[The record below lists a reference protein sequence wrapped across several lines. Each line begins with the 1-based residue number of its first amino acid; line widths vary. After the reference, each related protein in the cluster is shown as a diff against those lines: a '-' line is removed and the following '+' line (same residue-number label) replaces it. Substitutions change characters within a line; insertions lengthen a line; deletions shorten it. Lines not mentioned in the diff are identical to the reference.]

1 MKNKTKNV
9 KWTKKLKA
17 IVISISLAFAV
28 ALGGAFTAVGLSL
41 SNKNGKLSGAPAG
54 SVADEISVDVPI
66 NESMRFEISSADQWA
81 EVVAKESSATGYAL
95 ATLTK
100 DITATSGSFGTGTEE
115 TDPYYNGAFN
125 VPAGKYIVIDLNGH
139 NIDRKLTAGQADG
152 LIIQNLGELVVR
164 DTSNGETKGTLT
176 GAYNNGGMYFGDPS
190 ADYGIGGAI
199 RSYGNLTLAN
209 INITGNKAT
218 YGGAV
223 YMVNKYTELDEES
236 GTRTEIVNT
245 KTLNILNCNL
255 SDNSATNYAGA
266 VCASAGTIINI
277 SGSKLNN
284 NLAENGG
291 GVAVNMDNCTLS
303 AENTEFI
310 GNSAPKSGG
319 GAIRLVTQANS
330 IREDTL
336 TLKGC
341 TFKNNTA
348 TEGGAIYTRV
358 TTTIEDTV
366 FENNTATTGSG
377 GAIYYVGS
385 NRYDTSVIV
394 KSGRIANN
402 YAVVSGGGIFCYT
415 IQTYRPSLIL
425 GDEETGEY
433 PTITGNEARANYNSM
448 DVGGGGV
455 YVGSQVKLT
464 VYNAN
469 ISKNK
474 STRGGGIYISGA
486 GEADKMEEA
495 AAVIKNI
502 TVDGNEST
510 FSGGIYTRS
519 NYAKLT
525 IEKGV
530 ISNNYTTDDAAGLL
544 VNNSNEVVLG
554 TENGKKG
561 DVKFI
566 SNTSLTYGSA
576 LGINANS
583 KTTMY
588 GVEFTGNSAGTTG
601 GAMNIDNAT
610 VTATN
615 CSFENNSA
623 FANGGAL
630 NITGASTV
638 TLTGCTFTGNTT
650 KGDGGAIRVVDTS
663 EVTLKSVTI
672 TGGDAGNNGGGIYA
686 GSRVNLTDVSITE
699 NNALNNGGGLYKAST
714 VWFIQDGSLVN
725 ITITD
730 NTQANTR
737 ANNLYFAKDSGGLS
751 ANGGDPA
758 SVGISAATG
767 TGDLTFLGGVAGRR
781 AYSNDGSKEGFYPD
795 DSDNYQIVEAV
806 GATSYSYTLR
816 SKMSGTNAAL
826 WKAAVDKSMSTGKP
840 VLFKMVSDWDLQTD
854 SAVTSNAE
862 DDYFAYK
869 RLKLGHDTSI
879 ILDLNGYTL
888 KRTVSRSNT
897 GMLFKVNGNLTI
909 IGDGTVTAGNN
920 TGNGGVFIIQNGA
933 TVTINGG
940 NFTGNYAAKGGIATV
955 TALSTLI
962 INGGKFYSNTAGTC
976 GGAFHVDGTS
986 GSSRGGTLI
995 INGGEIYSNSTP
1007 QGGAIYA
1014 ENGATVQI
1022 NGGKIYNHT
1031 TTNGSGGGI
1040 FMVKGSTLSIG
1051 SYDSATKTYSG
1062 DAQIYN
1068 NTATG
1073 SSTANDTSYMGGGIY
1088 APGGLTLYSGVIR
1101 NNTAKGPGGGIYTS
1115 GTFNM
1120 YGGEIYKNV
1129 SQRIDTDKSNTS
1141 KGADVYVSGATFNMS
1156 GGEIR
1161 VTPNE
1166 TNRQSGVYVPAG
1178 ATFNFSGGKIT
1189 SAAAGT
1195 TDAAKITAMG
1205 ICGAGGTINMSSTA
1219 ELTGFKNSQTSA
1231 IQAYGGTLSITGG
1244 KIYNNS
1250 VTTTS
1255 CGGAIWLKQDI
1266 TVTISGGE
1274 FYNNTANAYGGFM
1287 YAEGENINI
1296 AISDGEFY
1304 KNKGSNGGV
1313 ICLGGVRTTD
1323 TATSS
1328 LTVTGGTFY
1337 NNKATSAGGVFRAA
1351 GVTTISIAGGDIYG
1365 NSANYGGAIYGASS
1379 TVKITDGLLHD
1390 NKAVYAGGA
1399 IDGAASTTRIELTGG
1414 EIYNN
1419 TANNG
1424 GGISLG
1430 GSGLDGAW
1438 GKLIV
1443 DGDIKIHN
1451 NKALA
1456 SNLGGGAI
1464 YVAGGASLEL
1474 KGGEIYEN
1482 EGAYGGAINLSR
1494 ASTTENGVDRMKYPE
1509 IIMTGGKIYKNSA
1522 IYGGGGIYGNQPTAN
1537 SAISGGSIYENTA
1550 SVGGGIYINSLNND
1564 LRLTNVE
1571 ITDNVAGEY
1580 GGGLCVA
1587 NGSASSIILGNDDK
1601 TGGVNIL
1608 RNHAVRGGGIRAAT
1622 NLIIN
1627 AGSISH
1633 NVADM
1638 TAEPEKNSDGNH
1650 GGHGGGIYGNTIT
1663 MNGGLLS
1670 ENTCYGNGGAI
1681 AGILTMNGG
1690 EISNNHAVLSDAY
1703 TNKEL
1708 AGLGAALSM
1717 TGSAVISGGK
1727 IIDNDAARFAGAIYI
1742 QNGLTLTVTGGDIVG
1757 NTAGELGGATYAM
1770 SAANYAIGGTA
1781 NISGNTADGNPN
1793 NIYLTQNAVLTV
1805 SGISSLALDG
1815 EFTVGITIE
1824 NDERRVFTSGLASMA
1839 QANRDAAI
1847 KNYFKADKDDVI
1859 VGLDSSNEATLMECA
1874 RLTIEIVDQK
1884 GDPTGQKFVVK
1895 SDTDQPITFVKAA
1908 DNKSYTFTSR
1918 QGGYTG
1924 ITTKVNVPVIPGYT
1938 PYLYNHLDNNS
1949 VVANGDSVLTMD
1961 GDKTLRIGY
1970 KPNEDTA
1977 YKIYYI
1983 LQQVSGE
1990 GLDENGYTTVTDPT
2004 TLSGMTSTVKVFS
2017 GAGTTDTVIVPMTG
2031 DGKPFTE
2038 WSESQHFLFDKMVE
2052 PDATIKGDGTGYALV
2067 YLKLKEY
2074 TVKFSASGALT
2085 NAVQNIKFKYGE
2097 TLKMA
2102 DGQVVD
2108 GTGKALTKAPSKDMN
2123 RFEGWYLDSAC
2134 TDGQE
2139 LKAGYKVV
2147 GDVTVYAKFSTQHYK
2162 LIFDLNIGSGANQIN
2177 LEYAL
2182 SVADEYRDY
2191 NLENTGN
2198 RIAWNTAGLFPTPE
2212 DLSLDFGFEA
2222 LSDMGRFVIDYTVN
2236 NVRSTKNITEIVPS
2250 SVGYTFLGWYAAGAS
2265 DATEVIRRPNAS
2277 NTNTTVET
2285 ALVLTARWSPASYTV
2300 RFDTNDPTTN
2310 RVISRTATNGRTWDS
2325 IKPTTAITRDGY
2337 LFDYWYMET
2346 DDGNKRLENIGA
2358 ATDAN
2363 GNAVFAISEV
2373 AEASSKFLTPTGY
2386 NFSDIRVYAK
2396 WKSVD
2401 IWLRYPSDG
2410 DGNIISMPA
2419 TIELVNGKGASIE
2432 ITDTQSTPASQI
2444 DDRITVTV
2452 TPELGYRFV
2461 SLRVNRRT
2469 ITSGIS
2475 TVGGVSTLTFTITG
2489 NDVVT
2494 EYGEDDEL
2502 HYYVELEPTFAEQN
2516 YSITYDRNGGKSAVQ
2531 DEQYNLTYTMSQ
2543 ILTGSMNPVRL
2554 PSKLIRRGYKFM
2566 GWELN
2571 EQEVFETSDTAH
2583 PEKGLYGAE
2592 LFLNI
2597 TRSQIGN
2604 LKLTAK
2610 WEALESNIYLY
2621 NAVYES
2627 HYTKPTGKE
2636 YHLLNTEI
2644 LGTPIKTDVEY
2655 EIINP
2660 NRGES
2665 FVFLGW
2671 ATSKGG
2677 SVVYPA
2683 VKGKGSITYTIKA
2696 DKDENGNALNLN
2708 NLYAVWQVAGVNY
2721 IIMSAENNGCV
2732 YGENTISMSAKP
2744 ARDYESDQLGD
2755 IKLTYEWYKIYD
2767 YENCFKQ
2774 VPYIDDDGFAM
2785 YLNDSDETVAYEKD
2799 GIIYGVKELE
2809 SGAHEPDLNNVLT
2822 AVPAGA
2828 TKLTYKEFIAA
2839 EALSRGYCALKS
2851 FPESEGEKDPGDT
2864 IQVTVKDVNDCGIYV
2879 CVVSVVETGGNTKAD
2894 GYGEIEIAMNKAEYR
2909 GLTFA
2914 DRSVTYNTETRSAI
2928 AREMLTCG
2936 AGASISNT
2944 SGGSYLTLPDGSR
2957 LVITYKYY
2965 KGEGELRQEITDL
2978 SKIRDVGTYHIVAS
2992 FAYTPDGNKG
3002 NYLDIEEI
3010 EADLVITADP
3020 ISHIEYAF
3028 RHGEE
3033 IKATD
3038 VTKFTGAYDG
3048 AAYAVEATIEDETGT
3063 ATPVKVTSVDDLALD
3078 IKVYRVS
3085 EDGSATEVTGAT
3097 TESGKYYIEIVGL
3110 KGDAAGN
3117 YVLGTGITVKV
3128 EYTIGKVA
3136 YEVAEHIAFKG
3147 KSVDF
3152 NNEIQTIS
3160 IELDEGYEIP
3170 ADIEVKY
3177 TTTYEPEEEGYTGA
3191 LQNIADEGNGGRYA
3205 GVYTVTV
3212 TFEFRN
3218 EAAANNYAEI
3228 ESKSA
3233 TLTIEKAD
3241 FFGYYNQE
3249 GVDLLR
3255 DAGFVNAINAY
3266 TVGTWYDPYISSGI
3280 LTNAEN
3286 FALTYE
3292 YYKVAEDGTRDILAS
3307 GSHAE
3312 LVANSAAA
3320 VSANTLNSI
3329 IMRAGKY
3336 EVVANIRYV
3345 SAQYKNNFKEI
3356 PESERTITYV
3366 IEEVDVESVTVT
3378 WKEDFDKV
3386 VSLGAGFDYSWIKS
3400 ITVEYKAAEDGTG
3413 GGTDTITTG
3422 TEIALAGI
3430 RLEGK
3435 GNNVEQTTFWKVGD
3449 FKVWLSYYGVESAAE
3464 TLKVKENISAV
3475 QVEYSV
3481 DGGSSYRDVTEEG
3494 IELVESETY
3503 LFKVRFTG
3511 TDENGVSGTLERE
3524 AELKGAI
3531 KLGEEN
3537 ELSVKDAE
3545 EYKFGEIK
3553 VSTYKVVSAEVIW
3566 QYKIGNG
3573 AWKNMP
3579 ETHEIEYAGGEI
3591 KIQAV
3596 FEDGGKQTLEAH
3608 AGEGVEIRN
3617 VSDYVVTVGRRG
3629 NYKLEDEYGFNVVP
3643 LKLEVTW
3650 DKDELTYNTYHQT
3663 PKVKTHNRAE
3673 SDAETLVFEYEYT
3686 DRNGAML
3693 TQAHVI
3699 DVGEYVVKLV
3709 LTGSARNNYTLA
3721 GSESATHE
3729 FRITQAEI
3737 EAKVTYNEHTYGEN
3751 KTYAGNGS
3759 LRLKAMKADF
3769 GDKAVI
3775 EGTFAFIT
3783 NYNEATGKY
3792 DVADESA
3799 TKAMI
3804 ANRNEALKVW
3814 YVYTPTGEN
3823 DKKNYK
3829 DKVGYIEID
3838 VQNQTARTGK
3848 GALSVEFGE
3857 NSVQFYLVNQE
3868 FETAGIEV
3876 YLLYQ
3881 SSYQEDEVWYGYR
3894 SKVENP
3900 TFRIGTFK
3908 ADGYKITPQDLSS
3921 EKVVLNAI
3929 SGSNS
3934 GTLDVSVVDK
3944 VATGLEVS
3952 STTHRTT
3959 YYVNEA
3965 FDYSDMEFRVTF
3977 GDGNSQ
3983 DGLRKGS
3990 VKTASPVVFDTEG
4003 KYTVTFTY
4011 FNVSCDVEF
4020 TVAPKQDLTIIEPS
4034 NLVLTYRNGEK
4045 LDAPQLKAVVDGI
4058 TYNQSEFAEKL
4069 KISVRVEVTNKANNQ
4084 TAELGALEE
4093 GVYNVRYIFTSNNPR
4108 FNTPQTKNL
4117 EVRVTTNPYELDITL
4132 PESGLSKVYTGEYIE
4147 IPKYV
4152 LNSVT
4157 DKQTETMVPNSRIS
4171 VIATINGEEVTKESD
4186 WSRTAL
4192 EVGAYEV
4199 VIVVKVTGS
4208 DGKEFD
4214 PVSYTLQVTKSANDG
4229 VEAKLNVKP
4238 VIYTAGVEFGFTV
4251 EAEFGADKVVYT
4263 YSKTRNGDYKTFA
4276 EVGEFSA
4283 GTWYVKATIADTKNY
4298 AGIELI
4304 EPFEVRVSGIGSD
4317 EGSIE
4322 GSITGTDGIGEGWK
4336 LTITENETE
4345 EVVIER
4351 QEVLYGYNV
4360 KLTDANNQAVELS
4373 GEYTVV
4379 ITLTEEQAEA
4389 LNGKSGL
4396 KMFMYDAEGKATELK
4411 EADVTVEG
4419 NKLTFKT
4426 DRFGDFA
4433 LTEAIPAAAGVPIGL
4448 IVGLIVGGV
4457 AAAGMIAAC
4466 VVVFL
4471 KKKRGAQ
4478 Q

>member
-1 MKNKTKNV
+1 MKNKKNY
-9 KWTKKLKA
+9 KDEFMKGDCHGNKLPRNDKGDCHATLAMTKKGKNGGVKAKGLKKILLATLIPVTALAVGVSVLVGVLAGAGNKRMPLSSAESTKVLGSSTQIDLGEKA
-17 IVISISLAFAV
+17 IDINSHDGVAALINYIDAGAGANYYNLEKDFSGVKDASKFSGKTVKLGGIVWNIMYVSKADNNGTTNTGGTTNPTKAGDIIVTLWQASEKLQGTEGDTISSAFAKTAVNDSTKTYPSSMYGTSVVRGTLVGSQCSNSAQTGLENVAQVSTWAPFTRNSVHNDSGKVTTTGFAEMLATPANMNWQSNEDPKTTMGYPWHFPNDAYGTAPTGSSNAAWHSNLNGYQNARALSQYSAWKNDTLWLPSMVETGWNDTSYVNKYGLAGSGMWNATADQRATTTGYAWLRSGSLGNASHATLLNSSGGSYGGVTTDSYAVRPALHLNLKSAARAAGCLEQDITYHTGYGDTSALPTTYVPGVKTELSAPSNWESAAPKGLEFAGWAKGSLAGSVITTLEKEYEKLDLYAIFKPKAATAASTLAGGKTDLEIISGAADASLSAELSHDLITSDLVTVTYYWKKDGELVGGTSTGYQPTLLIANPKVAETGTYTLYYTITPNQDLIEKGVVPLADEESLQFTLKVFGKGCTAVTLPTLTSTAEGGKIYVGQSISATQLTGGRVEDADGNEVTGKWEFVSEGVYTSSGKVKVSFTPQKQVSGAWVTDEDIKPLQDIELSTNAV
-28 ALGGAFTAVGLSL
+28 QLKLTLNEVVPQGTGSGFTDKTINIDYGSNINLNLFVLETGATIEIYPKQNGEIAEMPYTYSL
-41 SNKNGKLSGAPAG
+41 LAPAG
-54 SVADEISVDVPI
+54 YIPYLHSNGVTIEEGSEICKNVTSDLKLTVAYEADE
-66 NESMRFEISSADQWA
+66 R
-81 EVVAKESSATGYAL
+81 
-95 ATLTK
+95 
-100 DITATSGSFGTGTEE
+100 
-115 TDPYYNGAFN
+115 PY
-125 VPAGKYIVIDLNGH
+125 
-139 NIDRKLTAGQADG
+139 
-152 LIIQNLGELVVR
+152 
-164 DTSNGETKGTLT
+164 
-176 GAYNNGGMYFGDPS
+176 
-190 ADYGIGGAI
+190 
-199 RSYGNLTLAN
+199 
-209 INITGNKAT
+209 
-218 YGGAV
+218 AV
-223 YMVNKYTELDEES
+223 YYV
-236 GTRTEIVNT
+236 
-245 KTLNILNCNL
+245 LN
-255 SDNSATNYAGA
+255 
-266 VCASAGTIINI
+266 
-277 SGSKLNN
+277 
-284 NLAENGG
+284 
-291 GVAVNMDNCTLS
+291 
-303 AENTEFI
+303 
-310 GNSAPKSGG
+310 
-319 GAIRLVTQANS
+319 
-330 IREDTL
+330 
-336 TLKGC
+336 
-341 TFKNNTA
+341 
-348 TEGGAIYTRV
+348 
-358 TTTIEDTV
+358 
-366 FENNTATTGSG
+366 
-377 GAIYYVGS
+377 
-385 NRYDTSVIV
+385 SV
-394 KSGRIANN
+394 
-402 YAVVSGGGIFCYT
+402 
-415 IQTYRPSLIL
+415 
-425 GDEETGEY
+425 ETGEY
-433 PTITGNEARANYNSM
+433 PSLSVNSA
-448 DVGGGGV
+448 DLDKLISGG
-455 YVGSQVKLT
+455 T
-464 VYNAN
+464 VYKHEGVKPTGAPADYLDDNGDLLTTTTTVAASAN
-469 ISKNK
+469 ISQRTVDSVK
-474 STRGGGIYISGA
+474 GA
-486 GEADKMEEA
+486 GSVAG
-495 AAVIKNI
+495 
-502 TVDGNEST
+502 DG
-510 FSGGIYTRS
+510 
-519 NYAKLT
+519 
-525 IEKGV
+525 
-530 ISNNYTTDDAAGLL
+530 
-544 VNNSNEVVLG
+544 
-554 TENGKKG
+554 
-561 DVKFI
+561 
-566 SNTSLTYGSA
+566 
-576 LGINANS
+576 
-583 KTTMY
+583 
-588 GVEFTGNSAGTTG
+588 
-601 GAMNIDNAT
+601 
-610 VTATN
+610 
-615 CSFENNSA
+615 
-623 FANGGAL
+623 
-630 NITGASTV
+630 STV
-638 TLTGCTFTGNTT
+638 
-650 KGDGGAIRVVDTS
+650 VV
-663 EVTLKSVTI
+663 
-672 TGGDAGNNGGGIYA
+672 
-686 GSRVNLTDVSITE
+686 
-699 NNALNNGGGLYKAST
+699 
-714 VWFIQDGSLVN
+714 
-725 ITITD
+725 
-730 NTQANTR
+730 
-737 ANNLYFAKDSGGLS
+737 
-751 ANGGDPA
+751 
-758 SVGISAATG
+758 
-767 TGDLTFLGGVAGRR
+767 
-781 AYSNDGSKEGFYPD
+781 
-795 DSDNYQIVEAV
+795 
-806 GATSYSYTLR
+806 
-816 SKMSGTNAAL
+816 
-826 WKAAVDKSMSTGKP
+826 
-840 VLFKMVSDWDLQTD
+840 
-854 SAVTSNAE
+854 
-862 DDYFAYK
+862 
-869 RLKLGHDTSI
+869 
-879 ILDLNGYTL
+879 
-888 KRTVSRSNT
+888 
-897 GMLFKVNGNLTI
+897 
-909 IGDGTVTAGNN
+909 
-920 TGNGGVFIIQNGA
+920 
-933 TVTINGG
+933 
-940 NFTGNYAAKGGIATV
+940 
-955 TALSTLI
+955 
-962 INGGKFYSNTAGTC
+962 
-976 GGAFHVDGTS
+976 
-986 GSSRGGTLI
+986 
-995 INGGEIYSNSTP
+995 
-1007 QGGAIYA
+1007 
-1014 ENGATVQI
+1014 
-1022 NGGKIYNHT
+1022 
-1031 TTNGSGGGI
+1031 
-1040 FMVKGSTLSIG
+1040 
-1051 SYDSATKTYSG
+1051 
-1062 DAQIYN
+1062 
-1068 NTATG
+1068 
-1073 SSTANDTSYMGGGIY
+1073 
-1088 APGGLTLYSGVIR
+1088 
-1101 NNTAKGPGGGIYTS
+1101 
-1115 GTFNM
+1115 
-1120 YGGEIYKNV
+1120 
-1129 SQRIDTDKSNTS
+1129 
-1141 KGADVYVSGATFNMS
+1141 
-1156 GGEIR
+1156 
-1161 VTPNE
+1161 
-1166 TNRQSGVYVPAG
+1166 
-1178 ATFNFSGGKIT
+1178 
-1189 SAAAGT
+1189 
-1195 TDAAKITAMG
+1195 
-1205 ICGAGGTINMSSTA
+1205 
-1219 ELTGFKNSQTSA
+1219 
-1231 IQAYGGTLSITGG
+1231 
-1244 KIYNNS
+1244 
-1250 VTTTS
+1250 
-1255 CGGAIWLKQDI
+1255 
-1266 TVTISGGE
+1266 
-1274 FYNNTANAYGGFM
+1274 
-1287 YAEGENINI
+1287 
-1296 AISDGEFY
+1296 
-1304 KNKGSNGGV
+1304 
-1313 ICLGGVRTTD
+1313 
-1323 TATSS
+1323 
-1328 LTVTGGTFY
+1328 
-1337 NNKATSAGGVFRAA
+1337 
-1351 GVTTISIAGGDIYG
+1351 
-1365 NSANYGGAIYGASS
+1365 
-1379 TVKITDGLLHD
+1379 
-1390 NKAVYAGGA
+1390 
-1399 IDGAASTTRIELTGG
+1399 
-1414 EIYNN
+1414 
-1419 TANNG
+1419 
-1424 GGISLG
+1424 
-1430 GSGLDGAW
+1430 
-1438 GKLIV
+1438 
-1443 DGDIKIHN
+1443 
-1451 NKALA
+1451 
-1456 SNLGGGAI
+1456 
-1464 YVAGGASLEL
+1464 
-1474 KGGEIYEN
+1474 
-1482 EGAYGGAINLSR
+1482 
-1494 ASTTENGVDRMKYPE
+1494 
-1509 IIMTGGKIYKNSA
+1509 
-1522 IYGGGGIYGNQPTAN
+1522 
-1537 SAISGGSIYENTA
+1537 
-1550 SVGGGIYINSLNND
+1550 
-1564 LRLTNVE
+1564 
-1571 ITDNVAGEY
+1571 
-1580 GGGLCVA
+1580 
-1587 NGSASSIILGNDDK
+1587 
-1601 TGGVNIL
+1601 
-1608 RNHAVRGGGIRAAT
+1608 
-1622 NLIIN
+1622 
-1627 AGSISH
+1627 
-1633 NVADM
+1633 
-1638 TAEPEKNSDGNH
+1638 
-1650 GGHGGGIYGNTIT
+1650 
-1663 MNGGLLS
+1663 
-1670 ENTCYGNGGAI
+1670 
-1681 AGILTMNGG
+1681 
-1690 EISNNHAVLSDAY
+1690 
-1703 TNKEL
+1703 
-1708 AGLGAALSM
+1708 
-1717 TGSAVISGGK
+1717 
-1727 IIDNDAARFAGAIYI
+1727 
-1742 QNGLTLTVTGGDIVG
+1742 
-1757 NTAGELGGATYAM
+1757 
-1770 SAANYAIGGTA
+1770 
-1781 NISGNTADGNPN
+1781 
-1793 NIYLTQNAVLTV
+1793 
-1805 SGISSLALDG
+1805 
-1815 EFTVGITIE
+1815 
-1824 NDERRVFTSGLASMA
+1824 
-1839 QANRDAAI
+1839 
-1847 KNYFKADKDDVI
+1847 
-1859 VGLDSSNEATLMECA
+1859 
-1874 RLTIEIVDQK
+1874 
-1884 GDPTGQKFVVK
+1884 
-1895 SDTDQPITFVKAA
+1895 
-1908 DNKSYTFTSR
+1908 
-1918 QGGYTG
+1918 
-1924 ITTKVNVPVIPGYT
+1924 
-1938 PYLYNHLDNNS
+1938 
-1949 VVANGDSVLTMD
+1949 
-1961 GDKTLRIGY
+1961 
-1970 KPNEDTA
+1970 
-1977 YKIYYI
+1977 
-1983 LQQVSGE
+1983 
-1990 GLDENGYTTVTDPT
+1990 
-2004 TLSGMTSTVKVFS
+2004 
-2017 GAGTTDTVIVPMTG
+2017 
-2031 DGKPFTE
+2031 
-2038 WSESQHFLFDKMVE
+2038 
-2052 PDATIKGDGTGYALV
+2052 V
-2067 YLKLKEY
+2067 YLKLNEY
-2074 TVKFSASGALT
+2074 TVKFSATGALT
-2085 NAVQNIKFKYGE
+2085 NAVQNKTYRYGE
-2097 TLKMA
+2097 KLTEAGVTTPTKELSQF
-2102 DGQVVD
+2102 DGWFMD
-2108 GTGKALTKAPSKDMN
+2108 
-2123 RFEGWYLDSAC
+2123 EAC
-2134 TDGQE
+2134 TQAVKFNVYTVTEDI
-2139 LKAGYKVV
+2139 
-2147 GDVTVYAKFSTQHYK
+2147 TVYAKFNMQHYK
-2162 LIFDLNIGSGANQIN
+2162 LIFDMNYGTGANQLPSDERLLGVN
-2177 LEYAL
+2177 
-2182 SVADEYRDY
+2182 SVSSLPD
-2191 NLENTGN
+2191 TN
-2198 RIAWNTAGLFPTPE
+2198 RIDWNVASLFA
-2212 DLSLDFGFEA
+2212 SSFGFKSTDGA
-2222 LSDMGRFVIDYTVN
+2222 GRYVIDYTTDNVPN
-2236 NVRSTKNITEIVPS
+2236 NKNIKNIVPTAI
-2250 SVGYTFLGWYAAGAS
+2250 GYTFSGWYAEGAS
-2265 DATEVIRRPNAS
+2265 SRTEVIRRPNAS
-2277 NTNTTVET
+2277 NTNLTEDT
-2285 ALVLTARWSPASYTV
+2285 AIVLTARWTPASYTMH
-2300 RFDTNDPTTN
+2300 FDLHDPKNNYVYTK
-2310 RVISRTATNGRTWDS
+2310 TARN
-2325 IKPTTAITRDGY
+2325 TTAWDTILKSNNLDLTSPVRDGY
-2337 LFDYWYMET
+2337 VFQGWFIT
-2346 DDGNKRLENIGA
+2346 DDTESDYYSSIENA
-2358 ATDAN
+2358 SNFTDASGKPLFN
-2363 GNAVFAISEV
+2363 ISELAPV
-2373 AEASSKFLTPTGY
+2373 YGSAATGY
-2386 NFSDIRVYAK
+2386 NFSNITLHAM
-2396 WKSVD
+2396 WESVD
-2401 IWLRYPSDG
+2401 IILREQTVTETGEVIPRLGQITFKDAG
-2410 DGNIISMPA
+2410 GN
-2419 TIELVNGKGASIE
+2419 TITSND
-2432 ITDTQSTPASQI
+2432 ITNPVGM
-2444 DDRITVTV
+2444 DDKITVEIAPTS
-2452 TPELGYRFV
+2452 GYKFV
-2461 SLRVNRRT
+2461 SLQVNGRT
-2469 ITSGIS
+2469 LNTSVKTEER
-2475 TVGGVSTLTFTITG
+2475 TVSGRKVTVSILEFTVSG
-2489 NDVVT
+2489 RDVVT
-2494 EYGEDDEL
+2494 EEEEDETVR
-2502 HYYVELEPTFAEQN
+2502 YYVNVSATYTEQS
-2516 YSITYDRNGGKSAVQ
+2516 YAITYDRNGGKLAVQ
-2531 DEQYNLTYTMSQ
+2531 DEEFDLSYKPSQ
-2543 ILTGSMNPVRL
+2543 LSADSLDRAKL
-2554 PSKLIRRGYKFM
+2554 PSKLIRRGYDFV
-2566 GWELN
+2566 GW
-2571 EQEVFETSDTAH
+2571 VFTSDEEEPAFVTDDD
-2583 PEKGLYGAE
+2583 PDSENGLYGAE
-2592 LFLNI
+2592 LFLKAPYDLDTKGYRNV
-2597 TRSQIGN
+2597 T
-2604 LKLTAK
+2604 LTAK
-2610 WEALESNIYLY
+2610 WREQAASLYLFNANY
-2621 NAVYES
+2621 NLDYS
-2627 HYTKPTGKE
+2627 KPAGKD
-2636 YHLLNTEI
+2636 YYFVTQD
-2644 LGTPIKTDVEY
+2644 KTSGASLVTDMVT

-2660 NRGES
+2660 SRGES

-2671 ATSKGG
+2671 ATNKGG
-2677 SVVYPA
+2677 AVVYPA
-2683 VKGKGSITYTIKA
+2683 VEGKNTVSYTVNA
-2696 DKDENGNALNLN
+2696 DHDENNNALNLN

-2721 IIMSAENNGCV
+2721 IV
-2732 YGENTISMSAKP
+2732 MSAKNNGSTYGGDGITMSAKT
-2744 ARDYESDQLGD
+2744 ARNYSDDQLST
-2755 IKLTYEWYKIYD
+2755 ITLNYTWYKIYD
-2767 YENCFKQ
+2767 YDQCFKE
-2774 VPYIDDDGFAM
+2774 VNFTDKDGYEVYVDGM
-2785 YLNDSDETVAYEKD
+2785 DEIVAYEKD
-2799 GIIYGVKELE
+2799 GKIYGLDKVTELVE
-2809 SGAHEPDLNNVLT
+2809 APVGSS
-2822 AVPAGA
+2822 
-2828 TKLTYKEFIAA
+2828 KLTYKEFDA
-2839 EALSRGYCALKS
+2839 ENAVSKGYCGVKTFKNADGSNVATTNLA
-2851 FPESEGEKDPGDT
+2851 PNDVLE
-2864 IQVTVKDVNDCGIYV
+2864 VTVTDVNDCGIYV
-2879 CVVSVVETGGNTKAD
+2879 CVVSVNETGGTKAD